1 MSEGIEASETAT
13 DAFDFNADVKLTVK
27 ANPSKVQFVNMTIG
41 TVPGGAD
48 QLDGTWRGA
57 SVFVPS
63 TGGNFHWDGRPG
75 QQVAFLSDGATG
87 KVVVGLLGFI
97 GAPGKLPGRGASGNG
112 EVIDPVNPQ
121 FREAITW
128 KIT

>member
-1 MSEGIEASETAT
+1 MSDGDRSEETT
-13 DAFDFNADVKLTVK
+13 TVAFDFNVDVRLTVK
-27 ANPSKVQFVNMTIG
+27 ADPGRFQFVNMTIG
-41 TVPGGAD
+41 TVPGGAT

-63 TGGNFHWDGRPG
+63 TGGDFHWDGTG
-75 QQVAFLSDGATG
+75 QGSAILEDSATN
-87 KVVVGLLGFI
+87 KAVVGLLGFR
-97 GAPGKLPGRGASGNG
+97 GAPGKLPGTGASGNG
-112 EVIDPVNPQ
+112 EVLDPVNPQ